1 MNAAVI
7 VSALMYLTGFGLVV
21 AGVFLLVGLP
31 WALLAAG
38 ALSVLIGWTISE
50 GIRVT
55 EGGFVQ

>member
-7 VSALMYLTGFGLVV
+7 VSALMYLAGFGLAV

-38 ALSVLIGWTISE
+38 AFSILIGWAISE
-50 GIRVT
+50 SIRVT

>member
-38 ALSVLIGWTISE
+38 ALSVLIGRTISE
-50 GIRVT
+50 GIRVA
-55 EGGFVQ
+55 EGGIIQ

>member
-7 VSALMYLTGFGLVV
+7 ISALMYLAGFGLAV

-38 ALSVLIGWTISE
+38 AFSALTGWAISE
-50 GIRVT
+50 GIRVA
-55 EGGFVQ
+55 EGGIIQ

>member
-7 VSALMYLTGFGLVV
+7 ISALMYLAGFGLVV

-38 ALSVLIGWTISE
+38 AFSVLIGWTISE
-50 GIRVT
+50 GIRVA
-55 EGGFVQ
+55 EGGIIQ

>member
-7 VSALMYLTGFGLVV
+7 VSALMYMTGFGLVV

-38 ALSVLIGWTISE
+38 AFSVLIGWTISE
-50 GIRVT
+50 SIRVT
-55 EGGFVQ
+55 EGGIIQ